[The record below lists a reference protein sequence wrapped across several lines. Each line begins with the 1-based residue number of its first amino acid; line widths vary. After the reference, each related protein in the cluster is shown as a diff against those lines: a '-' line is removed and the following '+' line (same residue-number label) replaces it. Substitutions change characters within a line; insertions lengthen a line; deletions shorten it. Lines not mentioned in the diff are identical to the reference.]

1 MKSRF
6 FQFRIAKFEEDLESY
21 SKQVEEFQSYGD
33 IEELPR
39 YLKKALTLDAR
50 LQKAVEIIDQFN
62 EEERAYGFEESNYPL
77 RKQVNLF
84 LCL

>member
-1 MKSRF
+1 M
-6 FQFRIAKFEEDLESY
+6 
-21 SKQVEEFQSYGD
+21 EEFQSYGD

-39 YLKKALTLDAR
+39 YLKKALTLDGR

-77 RKQVNLF
+77 RKQASNNRFFQVFFFRLIHVNI
-84 LCL
+84 LCRSAIN

>member
-1 MKSRF
+1 MNF
-6 FQFRIAKFEEDLESY
+6 FFLPQFRIAKFEEDLESY

-62 EEERAYGFEESNYPL
+62 EEERAYGFEESYYPL
-77 RKQVNLF
+77 RKQVGRS
-84 LCL
+84 